1 MKRILYK
8 NNITFLPVSY
18 VNYKSTSEQHSP
30 QIINEATYIVF
41 DYIVRGSMFTARKT
55 RPILVVP
62 RPSFLI
68 QPLQPNETS
77 KYLWRVFGLT
87 FCIFRR
93 QQCYMCFVHIL
104 GILKQCYVHN
114 GFYLVQLFKRCLLIP
129 NVLCSS

>member
-68 QPLQPNETS
+68 
-77 KYLWRVFGLT
+77 
-87 FCIFRR
+87 
-93 QQCYMCFVHIL
+93 
-104 GILKQCYVHN
+104 
-114 GFYLVQLFKRCLLIP
+114 
-129 NVLCSS
+129 